1 MAGSSIPQRTT
12 QRQAAQPNIGFDR
25 AGPVRDRT
33 QMGGVARNFPTTPG
47 VSGYGRRP
55 GPPGMMSGPPGNI
68 GADRAGGHGFADFL
82 RDIHSGGKTFP
93 HPGGTWDNNPDN
105 IFPNPLSPWSDD
117 DSNLMEPMGSGDY
130 LSSRYGGGLGGN
142 EGGFENAG
150 LYQTWK
156 NIKNRLGEIRA
167 NQWLEEQ
174 QTAEMG
180 GYGYSPDPYDDDD
193 EYGPFVPPSVIDMDL
208 EGIGYDPADDEYDFD
223 RKRGFPGRKF
233 GRGYKGPKYSARGGI
248 MSLKR

>member
-1 MAGSSIPQRTT
+1 MVYDDRIMRMAGSSIPQRTT

-105 IFPNPLSPWSDD
+105 IFPNPLLPWSDD
-117 DSNLMEPMGSGDY
+117 DSNLMEPMG
-130 LSSRYGGGLGGN
+130 YGGGLDDAAGMN
-142 EGGFENAG
+142 EGARG
-150 LYQTWK
+150 
-156 NIKNRLGEIRA
+156 
-167 NQWLEEQ
+167 
-174 QTAEMG
+174 M
-180 GYGYSPDPYDDDD
+180 
-193 EYGPFVPPSVIDMDL
+193 L
-208 EGIGYDPADDEYDFD
+208 EGAGFD
-223 RKRGFPGRKF
+223 ISQTGNPGTDHKTLESKIREIEFNSPGISQEERDRLLMEWIANEQRKLRFT
-233 GRGYKGPKYSARGGI
+233 
-248 MSLKR
+248 

>member
-1 MAGSSIPQRTT
+1 MVYDDRIMRMAGSSIPQRTT

-130 LSSRYGGGLGGN
+130 LSNRYGGGLDDVAGMN
-142 EGGFENAG
+142 EGA
-150 LYQTWK
+150 
-156 NIKNRLGEIRA
+156 
-167 NQWLEEQ
+167 
-174 QTAEMG
+174 MG
-180 GYGYSPDPYDDDD
+180 
-193 EYGPFVPPSVIDMDL
+193 ML
-208 EGIGYDPADDEYDFD
+208 EGAGFD
-223 RKRGFPGRKF
+223 ISQTGNPGTDHKTLESKIREIEFNSPGISQEERDRLLMEWIANEQRKLRFT
-233 GRGYKGPKYSARGGI
+233 
-248 MSLKR
+248 